1 MEKLKDF
8 KIHMR
13 FKDKKK
19 SKIKFSEYKMFI
31 KVFSTRQQYTKQW
44 QAVIFCA
51 KSVALKN
58 SMKVKRFIAYF
69 MLKVINKVM

>member
-31 KVFSTRQQYTKQW
+31 KVFSTRQ
-44 QAVIFCA
+44 
-51 KSVALKN
+51 
-58 SMKVKRFIAYF
+58 
-69 MLKVINKVM
+69 